1 MVENEEI
8 FKKDLIDEKQ
18 ILPSFIN
25 EKYLKRKFKDSSK
38 VLKEQLSDDL
48 NNNKIIVKNKKLT
61 IIEIDRTKK
70 IENKIYE
77 SDDFTEVI
85 K

>member
-38 VLKEQLSDDL
+38 VLKEQLNDDL

-61 IIEIDRTKK
+61 IIEIDKTKK
-70 IENKIYE
+70 KKIKYMNRM
-77 SDDFTEVI
+77 I
-85 K
+85 LQRL